1 MTDSDS
7 DTGDAI
13 PDEPAGAPIDFY
25 FDFSSPYGYLAAHK
39 ADSIARLYGR
49 AMTWRPIL
57 LGVIFKTTGA
67 QPLLD
72 IPIKGPYTRRDMERT
87 ARFHGM
93 PLVFPEVMPFP
104 SIAAARAVYW
114 VQDRDP
120 ELARDLSLALYD
132 RAFAQGGDIRDAA
145 AVLDVA
151 AEAGVDADAL
161 AGALQDP
168 AVKERLKTEND
179 AAMAVGVCGS
189 PFFMVDG
196 EPFWGADRLDHV
208 ERWLATGGW

>member
-1 MTDSDS
+1 MTESD
-7 DTGDAI
+7 GEKAGQG
-13 PDEPAGAPIDFY
+13 EPSGGPIDFY

-39 ADSIARLYGR
+39 TDSIARLYGR
-49 AMTWRPIL
+49 AMIWRPIL

-72 IPIKGPYTRRDMERT
+72 VPIKGPYARRDMERT
-87 ARFHGM
+87 ARFLGL
-93 PLVFPEVMPFP
+93 PLVFPQVMPFP

-120 ELARDLSLALYD
+120 DKARELCLALYD
-132 RAFAQGGDIRDAA
+132 KAFAEGGDIRDAA
-145 AVLDVA
+145 AVLDCA
-151 AEAGVDADAL
+151 AGIGIDRDAL
-161 AGALQDP
+161 AAALQDP
-168 AVKERLKTEND
+168 AVKERLKAEND
-179 AAMAVGVCGS
+179 AAMAAGVCGS
-189 PFFMVDG
+189 PFFVVDG

>member
-1 MTDSDS
+1 MADNDTDDGHSD
-7 DTGDAI
+7 
-13 PDEPAGAPIDFY
+13 EPIDFY

-39 ADSIARLYGR
+39 IDDIARLYGR
-49 AMTWRPIL
+49 TVLWRPVL

-72 IPIKGPYTRRDMERT
+72 IPIKGPYTRRDIERT
-87 ARFHGM
+87 ARFHGV
-93 PLVFPEVMPFP
+93 PLEFPQVMPFP

-114 VQDRDP
+114 VQDREP
-120 ELARDLSLALYD
+120 SQARTLSLALYD
-132 RAFAQGGDIRDAA
+132 RAFAQGGDIRTAD
-145 AVLDVA
+145 AVLEVA
-151 AEAGVDADAL
+151 HGVGIDASRLGEAL
-161 AGALQDP
+161 SDP

-179 AAMAVGVCGS
+179 AAMAAGVCGS
-189 PFFMVDG
+189 PFFVVDG

>member
-1 MTDSDS
+1 MTE
-7 DTGDAI
+7 TETEDAS
-13 PDEPAGAPIDFY
+13 PDQRTGAPIDFY

-39 ADSIARLYGR
+39 IDAIARLYGR
-49 AMTWRPIL
+49 ALIWRPVL

-87 ARFHGM
+87 ARFLGI

-104 SIAAARAVYW
+104 SVSAARAIYW

-120 ELARDLSLALYD
+120 DQARLLALALYD
-132 RAFAQGGDIRDAA
+132 RAFGQGGDIREPS
-145 AVLDVA
+145 AVLEVA
-151 AEAGVDADAL
+151 ATVGLDAGAL
-161 AGALQDP
+161 ADALQDP
-168 AVKERLKTEND
+168 AVKERLKAENEH
-179 AAMAVGVCGS
+179 AMASGVCGS
-189 PFFMVDG
+189 PFFVVDG

>member
-1 MTDSDS
+1 MTDSET
-7 DTGDAI
+7 DT
-13 PDEPAGAPIDFY
+13 DEATPAERSGAPIDFY

-39 ADSIARLYGR
+39 IASIARLYGR
-49 AMTWRPIL
+49 PVNWRPVL

-72 IPIKGPYTRRDMERT
+72 VPIKGAYARRDMERT
-87 ARFHGM
+87 ARFLGL

-120 ELARDLSLALYD
+120 EKARELSLGLYD
-132 RAFAQGGDIRDAA
+132 RAFAEGGDIREAA
-145 AVLDVA
+145 AVLDCA
-151 AEAGVDADAL
+151 AGVGVDADAL

-168 AVKERLKTEND
+168 AVKERLKSEND
-179 AAMAVGVCGS
+179 SAMAAGVCGS
-189 PFFMVDG
+189 PFFVVDG

>member
-1 MTDSDS
+1 MTESEN
-7 DTGDAI
+7 AQ
-13 PDEPAGAPIDFY
+13 PAAPGGPIDFY

-39 ADSIARLYGR
+39 VDAIAGLYGR
-49 AMTWRPIL
+49 ALTWRPIL

-87 ARFHGM
+87 ARFLGL
-93 PLVFPEVMPFP
+93 PLVFPQVMPFP

-114 VQDRDP
+114 VQDRDA
-120 ELARDLSLALYD
+120 EQARLLSLELYD
-132 RAFAQGGDIRDAA
+132 RAFAKGADIRDAA
-145 AVLDVA
+145 AVIEA
-151 AEAGVDADAL
+151 AAAIGIDAGELTA
-161 AGALQDP
+161 ALQDP

-179 AAMAVGVCGS
+179 AAMAAGVCGS
-189 PFFMVDG
+189 PFFVVDG
-196 EPFWGADRLDHV
+196 EPFWGADRLDHL

>member
-1 MTDSDS
+1 MSDS
-7 DTGDAI
+7 DASSD
-13 PDEPAGAPIDFY
+13 GAIDFY

-39 ADSIARLYGR
+39 FDDIARLYGR
-49 AMTWRPIL
+49 TVVWRPIL

-87 ARFHGM
+87 ARFLGM
-93 PLVFPEVMPFP
+93 PLVFPAVMPFP
-104 SIAAARAVYW
+104 SVAAARAVYW

-120 ELARDLSLALYD
+120 EQARRLCLTLYD
-132 RAFAQGGDIRDAA
+132 RAFARGEDIRDAA
-145 AVLDVA
+145 AVIA
-151 AEAGVDADAL
+151 AAGEVGIDTAAL
-161 AGALQDP
+161 AEALQDP
-168 AVKERLKTEND
+168 AVKERLKAEND
-179 AAMAVGVCGS
+179 AAMAAGVCGS
-189 PFFMVDG
+189 PFFVVDG

>member
-1 MTDSDS
+1 MSDSDS
-7 DTGDAI
+7 VT
-13 PDEPAGAPIDFY
+13 DEASEAEPSGRPIDFY

-39 ADSIARLYGR
+39 VDSIVRLYGR
-49 AMTWRPIL
+49 TMNWRPIL

-72 IPIKGPYTRRDMERT
+72 VPIKGPYTRRDMERT
-87 ARFHGM
+87 ARFLGV

-114 VQDRDP
+114 VQDTDREKAR
-120 ELARDLSLALYD
+120 ELCLALYD
-132 RAFAQGGDIRDAA
+132 RAFAEGGDIRDAD
-145 AVLDVA
+145 AVLDCA
-151 AEAGVDADAL
+151 AEVGIDTDAL
-161 AGALQDP
+161 AAALQDP
-168 AVKERLKTEND
+168 AVKERLKKEND
-179 AAMAVGVCGS
+179 AAMAAGVCGS
-189 PFFMVDG
+189 PFFVVDG

>member
-1 MTDSDS
+1 MADNDTDDGQS
-7 DTGDAI
+7 
-13 PDEPAGAPIDFY
+13 DEPINFY

-39 ADSIARLYGR
+39 IDDIARLYGR
-49 AMTWRPIL
+49 TVLWRPVL

-72 IPIKGPYTRRDMERT
+72 VPIKGPYARRDIERT
-87 ARFHGM
+87 ARFHGV
-93 PLVFPEVMPFP
+93 PLEFPQVMPFP

-114 VQDRDP
+114 VQDREPDQ
-120 ELARDLSLALYD
+120 ARNLSLALYD
-132 RAFAQGGDIRDAA
+132 RAFAQGGDIRTADSVLEIANGIGIDAA
-145 AVLDVA
+145 RLS
-151 AEAGVDADAL
+151 EAL
-161 AGALQDP
+161 NDP

-179 AAMAVGVCGS
+179 AAMAAGVCGS
-189 PFFMVDG
+189 PFFVVDG